1 MITYPVI
8 FFIFLTISDSIA
20 IGKFVKVNNCTTT
33 NKSLHIEQCNAI
45 NGALNVVVDIFKPL
59 SPVFVS
65 NFNPQ

>member
-1 MITYPVI
+1 MITYSVI
-8 FFIFLTISDSIA
+8 FFIVLTISESIA

-59 SPVFVS
+59 SQVFVS
-65 NFNPQ
+65 NFNA

>member
-8 FFIFLTISDSIA
+8 FFIVLTISDSIA

-45 NGALNVVVDIFKPL
+45 NGALNVVVDIFRPL